1 MKKLRANID
10 HCLEG
15 LDRNWD
21 AMPIKRQHQVIL
33 CFFAA
38 YVLLTAVVIF
48 NVCLDTEHA
57 KNNMAVEHIQ
67 SPAQPEKENQASV
80 KDTLKPILKK

>member
-10 HCLEG
+10 HWLDG

-38 YVLLTAVVIF
+38 YVLLTAAVIF
-48 NVCLDTEHA
+48 NVCRDTA
-57 KNNMAVEHIQ
+57 LARNNIAVEHIQ
-67 SPAQPEKENQASV
+67 NPAQPEKESQASV